1 MTTNFARRVVYL
13 SDAAE
18 ALAMRVQAGLM
29 LTLR

>member
-1 MTTNFARRVVYL
+1 MTTAFARRVL